1 MPSPTEGGHADE
13 KWCSGS
19 GHRIAEGKV
28 KTIEIDIDVHRI
40 IENARTSFDQSPNEI
55 LRWLLA
61 IDRRP
66 ADAAQRPRL
75 RASRSSGAYSID
87 IGGQLI
93 EANSLKELLRRTIL
107 LLERRRPGFIAALAR
122 HSTPRK
128 RRIVAK
134 APEALYPGAPHLVDL
149 AERLDASWWFDTNVS
164 RQQTESYL
172 RVFAEIAH
180 LPAIP
185 RIAKRS
191 EKTTLTLADL
201 GLHGQ

>member
-1 MPSPTEGGHADE
+1 M
-13 KWCSGS
+13 
-19 GHRIAEGKV
+19 
-28 KTIEIDIDVHRI
+28 KTIEIDIDVHRA
-40 IENARTSFDQSPNEI
+40 IENARTSFDQTPNEI

-66 ADAAQRPRL
+66 TEAAHRPRL
-75 RASRSSGAYSID
+75 RAPRSSGAYSVDID
-87 IGGQLI
+87 GQPI

-107 LLERRRPGFIAALAR
+107 YLDKRRPGFIAALAR
-122 HSTPRK
+122 RSTPRG

-134 APEALYPGAPHLVDL
+134 APAALYPEAPHLAEL
-149 AERLDASWWFDTNVS
+149 AERLDATWWFDTNVS
-164 RQQTESYL
+164 RQQAQSYL
-172 RVFAEIAH
+172 RVFAEMEH

-201 GLHGQ
+201 GLGEN